1 MEEEEDIV
9 VEGLIEGLI
18 GVDEGSVVGVEVL
31 QLLLKLRREGDCVL
45 DWLFVYFIISEWE
58 VS

>member
-9 VEGLIEGLI
+9 VEGLI
-18 GVDEGSVVGVEVL
+18 GVDEGSVVEVEVL